1 MIYVG
6 FGFLMV
12 FLKKHCWTSVGYN
25 FLIAAYSCQIAI
37 LVTGFWHMVFK
48 GEFKIIPLDITSLII
63 GDFGAA
69 AVLITFGAILG
80 KCNIMQLWLLATLE
94 IIFYGLNESICAQ
107 KLQAVDMGGSM
118 YVHTFGAY
126 FGIAASYFFSTKTK
140 INADINSAKP
150 NGAGGYNSQ
159 TIAMV
164 GTLFLWMFWPSFN
177 GALATE
183 NQQQRV
189 IINTVMSISASCVAA
204 CGVSRFL
211 LGKLNMEVVLN
222 ATLAG
227 GVSIGS
233 SSDLVVTAGI
243 AMAIG
248 TVSGIISALGFL
260 KLNGWLREKIGL
272 FDTCGVH
279 NLHGLPGVLGGVVG
293 CFSAAYADLAF
304 KVDDKQLENTFAALK
319 KGRTTKQQGL
329 FQLYALLITLA
340 ISILSGALSGFIAS
354 KVGKVE
360 TLFTDDDHFEEL
372 EYDMVDAADAAENAS
387 DTKPL
392 VAAAEA
398 ITLPKPEIEM
408 TGTNQVS
415 AFAEN
420 V

>member
-1 MIYVG
+1 MGKTIIKIMGHDAKVSGFEWFFILSEIVMIILYATCTKYGEGVHPAAVTTIQESINNGDPNLAKLIQKIEAKDRVQSYYPIFQDVHVMIYVG

-25 FLIAAYSCQIAI
+25 FLIAAYSCRIAI

-48 GEFKIIPLDITSLII
+48 GEFKKIPLEIASLIVC
-63 GDFGAA
+63 DFGAA

-126 FGIAASYFFSTKTK
+126 FGLAASYFFSTKTK

-243 AMAIG
+243 SMAIG

-279 NLHGLPGVLGGVVG
+279 NLHGLPGILGGVIG

-304 KVDDKQLENTFAALK
+304 KVDDEQLVNTFAALK
-319 KGRTTKQQGL
+319 DGKRTTK
-329 FQLYALLITLA
+329 
-340 ISILSGALSGFIAS
+340 
-354 KVGKVE
+354 
-360 TLFTDDDHFEEL
+360 
-372 EYDMVDAADAAENAS
+372 
-387 DTKPL
+387 
-392 VAAAEA
+392 
-398 ITLPKPEIEM
+398 
-408 TGTNQVS
+408 
-415 AFAEN
+415 
-420 V
+420 